1 MKKVLP
7 LVALAGIVAPTFAV
21 SAAETAI
28 TTAQTEITSI
38 VTLAGGGLIAIAL
51 AGVGFKVGASWIRKL
66 GGSAR

>member
-1 MKKVLP
+1 MKKYCALAP
-7 LVALAGIVAPTFAV
+7 LVLATIASAE

-28 TTAQTEITSI
+28 TSAQTQITSI